1 MGPVAVLNQ
10 VGVPNNG
17 YSVFQD
23 VALRHITLRGMCR
36 ESGLIRQGKVIGQV
50 KQPLSSPA
58 LHYSDFVK
66 FLAGGLHLTTD
77 HIIARD

>member
-1 MGPVAVLNQ
+1 MLN
-10 VGVPNNG
+10 GSCG
-17 YSVFQD
+17 G
-23 VALRHITLRGMCR
+23 L
-36 ESGLIRQGKVIGQV
+36 ESGWGAKQRVQCLSRRCFEAHYFTWHVSGRKVIGQV